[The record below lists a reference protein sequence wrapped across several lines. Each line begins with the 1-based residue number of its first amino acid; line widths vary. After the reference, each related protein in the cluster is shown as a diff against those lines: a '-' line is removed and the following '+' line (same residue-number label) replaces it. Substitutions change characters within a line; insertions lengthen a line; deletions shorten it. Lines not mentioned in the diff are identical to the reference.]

1 MDATMREGRMGAMR
15 AVAVLLATLT
25 LLLVAAVAVAEKADA
40 HQTAGR
46 VVIFIDGEKVKNT
59 KDNHFTFERTLSPG
73 CHTVKVVEKRGGQIV
88 SQSIRRFCSDERTR
102 LVVKVNDGSVSS
114 TTYSTNSG

>member
-1 MDATMREGRMGAMR
+1 MEARTGKPGVPTVR
-15 AVAVLLATLT
+15 AVA
-25 LLLVAAVAVAEKADA
+25 LLVAMLALLMVATVAVAEKADA

-46 VVIFIDGEKVKNT
+46 T
-59 KDNHFTFERTLSPG
+59 
-73 CHTVKVVEKRGGQIV
+73 
-88 SQSIRRFCSDERTR
+88 IRRFCSDERTR